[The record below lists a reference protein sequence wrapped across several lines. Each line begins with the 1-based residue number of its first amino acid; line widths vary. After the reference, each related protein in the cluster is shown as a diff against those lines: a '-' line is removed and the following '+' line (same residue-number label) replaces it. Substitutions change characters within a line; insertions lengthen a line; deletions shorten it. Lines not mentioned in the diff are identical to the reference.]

1 MPGYALR
8 FACAST
14 LTLILITSYFVRCI
28 LYTIGSWMSSEF
40 SFFATEGHRE
50 HREKKEIR
58 LSGDQVGGNQER
70 RRQA

>member
-1 MPGYALR
+1 
-8 FACAST
+8 
-14 LTLILITSYFVRCI
+14 
-28 LYTIGSWMSSEF
+28 MSSEF